1 MSYYDRYKDV
11 KDLIGLTFSSV
22 TQRSDGDSIFFRGER
37 SFKLYH
43 SQD

>member
-1 MSYYDRYKDV
+1 MSYYDRYKEV

-22 TQRSDGDSIFFRGER
+22 TQNGDDEIIFSGER
-37 SFKLYH
+37 SFKLCH